1 MQALDIENILVFDRN
16 TMEHIMKTMP
26 EETSRWQNVSREI
39 FLTEYKNYIRQ
50 CVSLTPINAIS
61 KLRSSRRNSTVQQ
74 MQMASSQRQ
83 AQGLQSTKFN
93 KSGRQLA
100 MPFAAATTASVQP
113 DSPQATGGDSTDS
126 INGKGINEFFF
137 KKSDNSVILFKISF
151 TDGYCKQV
159 KFIYFHMIFIVCGD
173 VYSFQG
179 ALYQTNLG
187 RMETEGEKAFKFAE
201 AINKTIAH
209 IHLKSSFY
217 DYAARTLMEF
227 LEAQCG
233 EGKGAITK
241 KERPEM
247 IMSPRSFIW
256 TLLRISTYPEEDSSS
271 PFVKITHQKVQP
283 EFARCRIVSRIY
295 PLDESRLAFEFL
307 CKHANQF
314 DSFYSNQSAFSPSLI
329 ISINEESIAKVLYA
343 ISLSI

>member
-1 MQALDIENILVFDRN
+1 ML
-16 TMEHIMKTMP
+16 
-26 EETSRWQNVSREI
+26 
-39 FLTEYKNYIRQ
+39 
-50 CVSLTPINAIS
+50 
-61 KLRSSRRNSTVQQ
+61 
-74 MQMASSQRQ
+74 
-83 AQGLQSTKFN
+83 
-93 KSGRQLA
+93 
-100 MPFAAATTASVQP
+100 
-113 DSPQATGGDSTDS
+113 
-126 INGKGINEFFF
+126 
-137 KKSDNSVILFKISF
+137 
-151 TDGYCKQV
+151 
-159 KFIYFHMIFIVCGD
+159 VCGD

-217 DYAARTLMEF
+217 DYAARALMEF

-271 PFVKITHQKVQP
+271 PFVKITHQKIQP
-283 EFARCRIVSRIY
+283 EFARCRIVSCIY
-295 PLDESRLAFEFL
+295 PLNDNKQAFEFL
-307 CKHANQF
+307 CNHAEQF
-314 DSFYSNQSAFSPSLI
+314 DSFHSGHGVLSPSLI
-329 ISINEESIAKVLYA
+329 ISVSSESVNEVLPLNNNFSNFFLVHESRLF
-343 ISLSI
+343 L